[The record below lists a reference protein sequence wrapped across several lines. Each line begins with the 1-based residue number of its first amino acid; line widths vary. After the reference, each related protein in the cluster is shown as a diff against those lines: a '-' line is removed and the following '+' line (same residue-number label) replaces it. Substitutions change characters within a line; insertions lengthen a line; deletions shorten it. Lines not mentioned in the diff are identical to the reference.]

1 MYIKYIHMYITVH
14 QVQLPER
21 GVRAALKN
29 VGSGALVQQTQY
41 SSVHQYSS
49 TARALQQPCDH
60 APADIHQIRGCG
72 IKNCIKMN
80 VLDVQ

>member
-1 MYIKYIHMYITVH
+1 MYITVH

-21 GVRAALKN
+21 GARAALKN

-49 TARALQQPCDH
+49 TARALGSTPQFWL
-60 APADIHQIRGCG
+60 AKLTLMG
-72 IKNCIKMN
+72 
-80 VLDVQ
+80 